1 MLLCLPQKFPQ
12 GRQSFKPVQNAECV
26 NNNLETIIH
35 RIQFGSFM
43 FESSL
48 PFWLLDFV
56 DK

>member
-1 MLLCLPQKFPQ
+1 MLLCLPKKFPK
-12 GRQSFKPVQNAECV
+12 GRQSFNPVQNAECV

-48 PFWLLDFV
+48 PFWLLNFV